1 LNETG
6 EPTINLAGSRALTT
20 GTSIGPY
27 RILDALGA
35 GGMGEVYRARDTA
48 LDRDV
53 AIKILPDSV
62 ASDPDRLV
70 RFEREAK
77 TLASLNHPNIAGIY
91 GIERRA
97 LIMELVEGEDLSTQ
111 IQRGP
116 IPTAEA
122 LPVARQIAD
131 ALEAAHGAGIIHRD
145 LKPANIRVR
154 PDGTVKVLD
163 FGLAKALDP
172 AGAAPAEA
180 MNSPTMLSPAMTAMG
195 VILGTA
201 AYMAP
206 EQAKGRAVDRRVD
219 IWAFGCVLYEMLCG
233 RAPFAGE
240 GVADI
245 LAKVIER
252 DPDWTALPAATSPAL
267 RRLLRRCLEKNPR
280 RRLADIADARLEL
293 EEAAGPGAA
302 DAPEPDLK
310 ARAMWPRPLV
320 LVAIGVLAAAAAA
333 AAWGLGRASV
343 SRATAAPTGTYVAAT
358 LSVSRPD
365 LAALADRFAVAP
377 DGSAI
382 VFVDRDNGGLFLR
395 RRTALDAT
403 LIPGAPADAFAPVFS
418 PDGRWIAF
426 SAETSLMKIPV
437 EGGTPVLITETTND
451 YFINLTWGAD
461 DRLRYPALQFDAIR
475 SVSAN
480 GGQVDTIS
488 FAAGAR
494 VNRAEWL
501 PAGRLLVS
509 MVTGTEKQIA
519 VREAD
524 GSLRILMAGWD
535 GRLTPTGHL
544 LYARPEGSIWT
555 LVAVP
560 FDADAAT
567 LSGDSTTLVRDIA
580 VQYATPAAATA
591 AGDVFYI
598 GGKPRSDRRVVSIDR
613 AGAERDVV
621 LAPGAWVR
629 QRLSPDGQHLAL
641 NRWEGAR
648 RTIWTLSL
656 ATGALTQVTYAEDT
670 FAPIWMPDGKR
681 LLFTHFP
688 ISPDRRGTSIWR
700 VLTDGRGDIE
710 PVGAETDAYP
720 GATSSDGSILYYSVY
735 RTDQAQ
741 EDISSITISGTGSM
755 PTRLLATPASEESPI
770 PSPDGR
776 WLAYATNASG
786 MMETRVAPLADLAA
800 SVQVS
805 TSGGEP
811 IRWNG
816 DSARL
821 YYRDGN
827 AVSVV
832 EVAPAGPLLASRQL
846 AFPLPRDRRGPVDV
860 MPDGAHALL
869 IRGGLMYS
877 DIIILQGALKP
888 R

>member
-1 LNETG
+1 M
-6 EPTINLAGSRALTT
+6 ALTT
-20 GTSIGPY
+20 GTRIGPY
-27 RILDALGA
+27 HILGALGA
-35 GGMGEVYRARDTA
+35 GGMGEVYRARDTK

-53 AIKILPDSV
+53 AIKILPDSL
-62 ASDPDRLV
+62 AADPDRLV

-91 GIERRA
+91 GIESRA
-97 LIMELVEGEDLSTQ
+97 LILELVEGEDLSAHVA
-111 IQRGP
+111 RGP
-116 IPTAEA
+116 MPSAEA
-122 LPVARQIAD
+122 LPLARQIAE

-145 LKPANIRVR
+145 LKPANIKVR
-154 PDGTVKVLD
+154 ADGTVKVLD

-172 AGAAPAEA
+172 AGASPAEA

-195 VILGTA
+195 VIVGTA

-206 EQAKGRAVDRRVD
+206 EQAKGRAVDRRAD

-240 GVADI
+240 GVTSI

-252 DPDWTALPAATSPAL
+252 DPDWTALPVATAPAL
-267 RRLLRRCLEKNPR
+267 RRLLRRCLEKDPR

-293 EEAAGPGAA
+293 EEAAGPGAV
-302 DAPEPDLK
+302 DAIDPGLLK
-310 ARAMWPRPLV
+310 ARAMRPRPPV
-320 LVAIGVLAAAAAA
+320 LVAIGVLAAVTAA

-343 SRATAAPTGTYVAAT
+343 SRGTARPTGTYVAAT

-365 LAALADRFAVAP
+365 LAALADRFAIAP

-403 LIPGAPADAFAPVFS
+403 VIPGAPAHAFAPVFS

-437 EGGTPVLITETTND
+437 EGGTPVLITETTD

-461 DRLRYPALQFDAIR
+461 DRLRYPALQFDAVR

-480 GGQVDTIS
+480 GGQVETIS
-488 FAAGAR
+488 VAAGAR

-524 GSLRILMAGWD
+524 GTVRVLTAGWD

-544 LYARPEGSIWT
+544 LYARPEGPIWT

-560 FDADAAT
+560 FDADTAT
-567 LSGDSTTLVRDIA
+567 VSGDSTTLVRDIA

-613 AGAERDVV
+613 AGAERDVG
-621 LAPGAWVR
+621 LAPGAWIW
-629 QRLSPDGQHLAL
+629 QRLSPDGQHVAL

-688 ISPDRRGTSIWR
+688 ISPDRRGTSMWR

-710 PVGAETDAYP
+710 PVGAESDAYP
-720 GATSSDGSILYYSVY
+720 GATSADGSILYYSVY
-735 RTDQAQ
+735 RTGQAQ
-741 EDISSITISGTGSM
+741 EDISSVTISGTGSM
-755 PTRLLATPASEESPI
+755 PTRLLATPASEETPI

-776 WLAYATNASG
+776 WLAYSTNASG
-786 MMETRVAPLADLAA
+786 MLETRIAPLADLAA

-805 TSGGEP
+805 TDGGEP
-811 IRWNG
+811 IRWSR
-816 DSARL
+816 DAARL

-827 AVSVV
+827 TVSVV
-832 EVAPAGPLLASRQL
+832 DVAPGGPVLASRQR

-860 MPDGAHALL
+860 MPDGAHALM
-869 IRGGLMYS
+869 IRGGLMHS
-877 DIIILQGALKP
+877 DIVIVQGALKP